1 MTVSKILSEQYIQ
14 PYKKEKKMA
23 EIIEKGINHST
34 PGWYL
39 NAKGIKLFLT
49 EDAGMH
55 APVEFFT
62 DTDKSVSPYA
72 LTPWQDERPDLS
84 FCPLLQNLRGD
95 FFCMPFGG
103 NPEGVDGFE
112 YPPHG
117 ETAASAWKLDK
128 AVEEGEKA
136 VFEFSMDTTINPFH
150 IVKHFE
156 MRSNH
161 SALYI
166 KHTVSGLDGKMPY
179 GHHSIIHMP
188 EEGEK
193 MYLSTSKF
201 DVGMTCPG
209 VFSDPKNLEHQYLAS
224 GERFDSL
231 EKVPTAFKA
240 DPVHDYTTYPS
251 PIGYA
256 DLFSMLSKPGKT
268 PAWTACVYPER
279 GYIFFM
285 LRNPETL
292 PATTIWTSNSG
303 RYGFPWNGNT
313 RCLGVEDNCSFFANG
328 IKDSTEENCL
338 SKEGWTTCGTFS
350 KAAPKEICHI
360 QGVARISADFGRVV
374 SAEFADGKV
383 IFKDAAGKTASANV
397 DISFLGY

>member
-1 MTVSKILSEQYIQ
+1 
-14 PYKKEKKMA
+14 MA
-23 EIIEKGINHST
+23 EIIEKTVNHST
-34 PGWYL
+34 PGWQL

-55 APVEFFT
+55 APVEFFA
-62 DTDKSVSPYA
+62 DTEKSVSPYA
-72 LTPWQDERPDLS
+72 LTPWQDERPDIS

-95 FFCMPFGG
+95 FFCLPFGG
-103 NPEGVDGFE
+103 NPQPVDGFS

-117 ETAASAWKLDK
+117 ETAASTWKLEK
-128 AVEEGEKA
+128 AEEDETKA

-150 IVKHFE
+150 IVKRFE
-156 MRSNH
+156 MRANH
-161 SALYI
+161 PVLYI
-166 KHTVSGLDGKMPY
+166 KHTISGLEGKMPY
-179 GHHSIIHMP
+179 GHHSILHMP

-193 MYLSTSKF
+193 MYLSTSRF
-201 DVGMTCPG
+201 DVGMTSPG

-224 GERFDSL
+224 GERFDTL

-240 DPVHDYTTYPS
+240 DPDHDYSTYPS

-268 PAWTACVYPER
+268 PAWTTCVYPER
-279 GYIFFM
+279 EYLFFM

-303 RYGFPWNGNT
+303 RYAFPWNGNT
-313 RCLGVEDNCSFFANG
+313 RCIGVEDNCSYFAQG
-328 IKDSTEENCL
+328 IKESIEENIL
-338 SKEGWTTCGTFS
+338 SKEGWTTCGTFT
-350 KAAPKEICHI
+350 KDTAKEVPHI
-360 QGVARISADFGRVV
+360 QGAARISKDFGRVV
-374 SAEFADGKV
+374 SAEFAPGKV
-383 IFKDAAGKTASANV
+383 IFKDEKGNTAEANV

>member
-1 MTVSKILSEQYIQ
+1 
-14 PYKKEKKMA
+14 MA

-39 NAKGIKLFLT
+39 TAKGIKLFLT

-55 APVEFFT
+55 APVEFFA
-62 DTDKSVSPYA
+62 DTEKSISPYA

-84 FCPLLQNLRGD
+84 CCPLLQNLRGD
-95 FFCMPFGG
+95 FFCLPFGG
-103 NPEGVDGFE
+103 NPEAVNGFQ

-117 ETAASAWKLDK
+117 ETAANTWKLDK
-128 AVEEGEKA
+128 AVEEGDKA

-166 KHTVSGLDGKMPY
+166 KHIVSGLEGKMPY
-179 GHHSIIHMP
+179 GHHAILHMP

-224 GERFDSL
+224 GERYDSL

-240 DPVHDYTTYPS
+240 DPFHDYSTYPS

-268 PAWTACVYPER
+268 PAWTVCVYPGRE
-279 GYIFFM
+279 YLFFM

-313 RCLGVEDNCSFFANG
+313 RCIGVEDNCSFFANG
-328 IKDSTEENCL
+328 IKDSIEENTL
-338 SKEGWTTCGTFS
+338 SKEGWTTCGTFTKDTS
-350 KAAPKEICHI
+350 KEICHI
-360 QGVARISADFGRVV
+360 QGAARISKNFGRVV
-374 SAEFADGKV
+374 SAEFTDGKV
-383 IFKDAAGKTASANV
+383 IFKDASGNSAEANI